1 MNTLNKILFF
11 ICFTLVVSH
20 NFAQTENK
28 DVTITSSGSGKTLEN
43 AKQAALRSATEQAFG
58 AFISSKTEMFN
69 DHVVAD
75 QMSSVSSGNI
85 KSYEVLNES
94 QLPDGSWGVT
104 LKTIVSLDKLT
115 SFVEAKGI
123 AIEIKGGMFALN
135 IKQQLLNEQGEI
147 KAVSEMVGLLHEP
160 MQISFDYVIKSSDP
174 KSVDA
179 ESKNW
184 EIPLVVTATTNKN
197 IDFCAN
203 YCIKTLAALSLS
215 SEEVAS
221 YQSLNKAV
229 FPVVINYNGVAKTFY
244 LRKQSSINALN
255 TLTNNWEFYTR
266 LFTVQSG
273 MDESNGN
280 GEGRIHDFSSSRN
293 YNNEGKSINFLTT
306 GQQAATFSWQDKR
319 TLSQIE
325 QMTGYKVKPRGV
337 VSPFKHGGFVV
348 FEENGHGLVAAIT
361 DLGNMDWNSAKT
373 ACEELILNGYSDWH
387 LPSKEELNSVY
398 VNLKQVGGG
407 GFADNDYWSSTEDH
421 YSNVWEQNFGN
432 GSQHRYW
439 NGRTNVR
446 AVRTFYN
453 EVFLKDQ
460 KEAKRKAEEAAEV
473 KRKAQEEEEV
483 KRKAEAAA
491 EAKLKSE
498 EEEAK
503 RKAKEEEIRIM
514 RQTDAKKE
522 YQEALTLIASNKYDV
537 AIQALMRAKS
547 TYPQEEY
554 NKALINT
561 CELYFQQI
569 LLDSLTLVSTSDK
582 KEKEKFN
589 KEFGEQLKTINE
601 YFKKEKIKIELL
613 RLDLLLINTLN
624 TMTVECPNLPFQ
636 VVENGSMV
644 CIYFSNEA
652 DGEKIKQVL
661 RHNKDSPVYE
671 RELHGKKCYVL
682 YYINE

>member
-1 MNTLNKILFF
+1 MKSILKSIIITGLFVF
-11 ICFTLVVSH
+11 SQQIV
-20 NFAQTENK
+20 FAQDADKT
-28 DVTITSSGSGKTLEN
+28 VTITVSGSGKTQEE
-43 AKQAALRSATEQAFG
+43 AKQSALRSAIEQAFG
-58 AFISSKTEMFN
+58 AFISSKTEILN
-69 DHVVAD
+69 DQVVAD
-75 QMSSVSSGNI
+75 QIASVANGNI
-85 KSYEVLNES
+85 QSFSILNES

-104 LKTIVSLDKLT
+104 LKALVSVSKLT

-174 KSVDA
+174 KSLDA

-215 SEEVAS
+215 SEEVTS

-255 TLTNNWEFYTR
+255 TLTSQWAYYTR

-280 GEGRIHDFSSSRN
+280 GEGIIHDFSSSRN
-293 YNNEGKSINFLTT
+293 YNNEGKTINFLTT

-337 VSPFKHGGFVV
+337 VSQFKHGGFVV

-398 VNLKQVGGG
+398 VNLKQFGVG
-407 GFADNDYWSSTEDH
+407 GFANTSYWSSTEYNYYDAKIR
-421 YSNVWEQNFGN
+421 YFNN
-432 GSQHRYW
+432 GEHDYYNKGSVCP
-439 NGRTNVR
+439 VR
-446 AVRTFYN
+446 AVRAF
-453 EVFLKDQ
+453 
-460 KEAKRKAEEAAEV
+460 
-473 KRKAQEEEEV
+473 
-483 KRKAEAAA
+483 
-491 EAKLKSE
+491 
-498 EEEAK
+498 
-503 RKAKEEEIRIM
+503 
-514 RQTDAKKE
+514 
-522 YQEALTLIASNKYDV
+522 
-537 AIQALMRAKS
+537 
-547 TYPQEEY
+547 
-554 NKALINT
+554 
-561 CELYFQQI
+561 
-569 LLDSLTLVSTSDK
+569 
-582 KEKEKFN
+582 
-589 KEFGEQLKTINE
+589 
-601 YFKKEKIKIELL
+601 
-613 RLDLLLINTLN
+613 
-624 TMTVECPNLPFQ
+624 
-636 VVENGSMV
+636 
-644 CIYFSNEA
+644 
-652 DGEKIKQVL
+652 
-661 RHNKDSPVYE
+661 
-671 RELHGKKCYVL
+671 
-682 YYINE
+682 

>member
-1 MNTLNKILFF
+1 MNSILKS
-11 ICFTLVVSH
+11 IVISGLVAISQQIV
-20 NFAQTENK
+20 FAQDADKT
-28 DVTITSSGSGKTLEN
+28 VAITVSGSGKTLED
-43 AKQAALRSATEQAFG
+43 AKQSALRSAIEQAFG
-58 AFISSKTEMFN
+58 AFISSKTEILDN
-69 DHVVAD
+69 QVVSD
-75 QMSSVSSGNI
+75 QIASVSSGNI

-104 LKTIVSLDKLT
+104 LKTIVSVDKLT

-147 KAVSEMVGLLHEP
+147 KAVSEMVGLLHAP

-174 KSVDA
+174 KSLDA

-215 SEEVAS
+215 SEEVTS

-255 TLTNNWEFYTR
+255 TLTSQWAYYTR
-266 LFTVQSG
+266 LFIVQSG

-280 GEGRIHDFSSSRN
+280 GRKHDFSSSRN

-337 VSPFKHGGFVV
+337 VSQFKHGGFVV

-361 DLGNMDWNSAKT
+361 DLGNLDWNSAKT

-398 VNLKQVGGG
+398 VNLNQIGVG
-407 GFADNDYWSSTEDH
+407 GFAKYRYWSSTE
-421 YSNVWEQNFGN
+421 YNSNDAWKQYFVN
-432 GSQHRYW
+432 GIQTNDSKNNEY
-439 NGRTNVR
+439 NVR
-446 AVRTFYN
+446 AVRAF
-453 EVFLKDQ
+453 
-460 KEAKRKAEEAAEV
+460 
-473 KRKAQEEEEV
+473 
-483 KRKAEAAA
+483 
-491 EAKLKSE
+491 
-498 EEEAK
+498 
-503 RKAKEEEIRIM
+503 
-514 RQTDAKKE
+514 
-522 YQEALTLIASNKYDV
+522 
-537 AIQALMRAKS
+537 
-547 TYPQEEY
+547 
-554 NKALINT
+554 
-561 CELYFQQI
+561 
-569 LLDSLTLVSTSDK
+569 
-582 KEKEKFN
+582 
-589 KEFGEQLKTINE
+589 
-601 YFKKEKIKIELL
+601 
-613 RLDLLLINTLN
+613 
-624 TMTVECPNLPFQ
+624 
-636 VVENGSMV
+636 
-644 CIYFSNEA
+644 
-652 DGEKIKQVL
+652 
-661 RHNKDSPVYE
+661 
-671 RELHGKKCYVL
+671 
-682 YYINE
+682 